1 MHGGGQGFEPPR
13 LHHEFPDHQLGV
25 RLSERV
31 LASRQRSLEVVVGE
45 IIVEIE
51 LENGE
56 DRYDARRGRIDEGS
70 VRRETITA
78 VADVGG
84 VMLELPE
91 DVVKRL
97 GLRTVSTVARARAD
111 GSRNIL
117 PVAGPL
123 TIQIGDRQMTTDC
136 IVVAEG
142 AQAVVGRVVTMALDL
157 HPDPVKQTLAP
168 RPESPDRPL
177 LRV

>member
-1 MHGGGQGFEPPR
+1 MG
-13 LHHEFPDHQLGV
+13 
-25 RLSERV
+25 
-31 LASRQRSLEVVVGE
+31 VVVGE

-51 LENGE
+51 LENAG
-56 DRYDARRGRIDEGS
+56 DRYVARFGRIDEDS
-70 VRRETITA
+70 VRRETIQA
-78 VADVGG
+78 VADAGR
-84 VMLELPE
+84 VMLELPQ
-91 DVVKRL
+91 DVVEQL
-97 GLRTVSTVARARAD
+97 GLPTVSTVARARAD

-123 TIQIGDRQMTTDC
+123 TIQIGDRRTTTDC

-157 HPDPVKQTLAP
+157 HPDPVNQTLGP

-177 LRV
+177 LQV

>member
-1 MHGGGQGFEPPR
+1 MTTSAPF
-13 LHHEFPDHQLGV
+13 
-25 RLSERV
+25 SERM
-31 LASRQRSLEVVVGE
+31 LALRQRSLEDVVGE

-51 LENGE
+51 LENAGDRNLAEAGFRGE
-56 DRYDARRGRIDEGS
+56 DS
-70 VRRETITA
+70 VRRETIKA
-78 VADVGG
+78 EADTGA
-84 VMLELPE
+84 VMLALPQ
-91 DVVKRL
+91 DVVERL
-97 GLRTVSTVARARAD
+97 GLPTVSTVARARAD

-123 TIQIGDRQMTTDC
+123 TVRICERRTTTDC

-142 AQAVVGRVVTMALDL
+142 AQAAIGRAVTMALDL
-157 HPDPVKQTLAP
+157 HPDPANQTLGP